1 VSLIVAPYNDK
12 NHQRLAMSTLI
23 ITLPKVSAHA
33 GTLFDYV
40 LTPDGQQ
47 ISEQSSAPLALLPKV
62 GRATDVV
69 AVVPV
74 QQLSWH
80 LVQLPKGILG
90 RRLLSTNSPQR
101 LRAVLDGLLEDHL
114 LDDPAQ
120 LHFALEPQPQA
131 EAPVWVAACDR
142 AWLQGALQ
150 VLEQAGLPVS
160 RIVPA
165 FAPASLGDSLW
176 VMGQPGDAQ
185 VVCTARGGV
194 TVWPLSKATVALLD
208 WPQGQPIVAE
218 PGVAALAEQLFN
230 RPVDLA
236 SSTQQSLQ
244 AAQLAWDLAQ
254 FDFVNSSH
262 SRTWKHLS
270 AGLGP
275 FLKTPR
281 WRAARLGLLAL
292 LLINLVGLNTWAWKE
307 QAAINA
313 KKVAIKE
320 VLTRTFPSVRVVVDA
335 PVQMNREL
343 LALQQANGAASGRD
357 LEALLS
363 HLEAVTPAGY
373 APTAIDFAPG
383 ELRLKGPPFK
393 PDELSAMAFKLKPR
407 GYGLSAQGDSLLLK
421 QVSAP

>member
-1 VSLIVAPYNDK
+1 
-12 NHQRLAMSTLI
+12 MSTLI
-23 ITLPKVSAHA
+23 ITLPKVPAHA

-47 ISEQSSAPLALLPKV
+47 ISEQSCAPPALLPKA
-62 GRATDVV
+62 GRATDIV

-74 QQLSWH
+74 QLLSWH
-80 LVQLPKGILG
+80 LVQLPKGMLV
-90 RRLLSTNSPQR
+90 RRLFQTTTPQR
-101 LRAVLDGLLEDHL
+101 VRAVLDGLLEEHL

-120 LHFALEPQPQA
+120 LHFALEPQPQTD
-131 EAPVWVAACDR
+131 APVWVAACDR
-142 AWLQGALQ
+142 VWLQDALQ

-194 TVWPLSKATVALLD
+194 TVWPLSKATVALLS
-208 WPQGQPIVAE
+208 WPEDQPIVTE
-218 PGVAALAEQLFN
+218 PGVAALAEQLFR

-236 SSTQQSLQ
+236 SGAQQSVQ
-244 AAQLAWDLAQ
+244 AAQLPWDLAQ
-254 FDFVNSSH
+254 FDLVNSSR

-270 AGLGP
+270 SGLGP
-275 FLKTPR
+275 FLKAPR

-307 QAAINA
+307 QAAITA
-313 KKVAIKE
+313 KKVAINE

-335 PVQMNREL
+335 PVQMNREV
-343 LALQQANGAASGRD
+343 LALQQNNGAASGRD

-363 HLEAVTPAGY
+363 HLQAVTPAGY
-373 APTAIDFAPG
+373 APTAIDFVPG

-393 PDELSAMAFKLKPR
+393 PDEVAAMAFKLKPR
-407 GYGLSAQGDSLLLK
+407 GYGLSMDGDSLLLK

>member
-1 VSLIVAPYNDK
+1 
-12 NHQRLAMSTLI
+12 MSTLI
-23 ITLPKVSAHA
+23 ITLPKVPAHVS
-33 GTLFDYV
+33 TLFDYV

-47 ISEQSSAPLALLPKV
+47 ISEQSSAPLALLPKT
-62 GRATDVV
+62 GRTTEVV

-80 LVQLPKGILG
+80 QVQLPKGLLA
-90 RRLLSTNSPQR
+90 RRLFKTTSPQR

-131 EAPVWVAACDR
+131 DAPVWVAACDR
-142 AWLQGALQ
+142 AWLQGALHT
-150 VLEQAGLPVS
+150 LEQAGLAVS

-194 TVWPLSKATVALLD
+194 TVWPLSKATVALLS
-208 WPQGQPIVAE
+208 WPEDQPIVTE
-218 PGVAALAEQLFN
+218 PGVAVLAEQLFH

-236 SSTQQSLQ
+236 SSAQQSVQ
-244 AAQLAWDLAQ
+244 AAQLPWDLAQ
-254 FDFVNSSH
+254 FDLVNSSR
-262 SRTWKHLS
+262 SRTWKNLS
-270 AGLGP
+270 AALAP
-275 FLKTPR
+275 LFKAPR
-281 WRAARLGLLAL
+281 WRPARLGLLAL

-307 QAAINA
+307 QAAIQA
-313 KKVAIKE
+313 KKVAISQ

-335 PVQMNREL
+335 PIQMNREL
-343 LALQQANGAASGRD
+343 LALQQSNGAASNRD

-373 APTAIDFAPG
+373 APTAIDFVPG
-383 ELRLKGPPFK
+383 ELRLKGPAFK
-393 PDELSAMAFKLKPR
+393 PDEIAAMAFKLKPR
-407 GYGLSAQGDSLLLK
+407 GYGLSMDGDSLLLK